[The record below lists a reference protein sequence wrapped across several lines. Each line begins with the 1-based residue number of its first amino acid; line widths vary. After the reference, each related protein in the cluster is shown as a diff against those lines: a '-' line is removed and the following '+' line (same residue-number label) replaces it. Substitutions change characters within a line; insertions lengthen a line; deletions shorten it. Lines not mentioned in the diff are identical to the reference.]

1 MVDAFISLFG
11 SSGGGG
17 GGQSIQGTQGT
28 QGLQGPQGLQ
38 GLDGSFITQGV
49 QGVQGTQGPQGLQ
62 GIQGEIGVQGTAVQG
77 VQGIQG
83 EIGIQGVQGVQGIQ
97 GIQGGQGLQGVQGL
111 QGIQGIQGVP
121 SFIQGSWVNA
131 SNTATLTASAINTP
145 QPITWN
151 ASNTSTEFSFAR
163 TTNILTNDT
172 LTCSSLNGVTCD
184 WHLTGVITAFNGDV
198 SNQTITIVPYV
209 NGVAQ
214 TIGSQTI
221 TIQAN
226 CFEQI
231 LVDIIIQNTTPQSF
245 QIYWEVTNLL
255 VTIQSPVGSFYT
267 TNNAIFNIYRLASSI
282 QGAQGLQ
289 GRQGTQG
296 LGAILRYASF
306 SATAY
311 TLTSANVYQYLPLF
325 LRTNASTNDWSI
337 TNTTQ
342 LTGFFVVGLTNAP
355 YILSATAQIQNTD
368 SVPRNA
374 FLIINVGGT
383 DLSYTEVS
391 IQIPANGFVVLPIEA
406 IINVDTY
413 IQIGFKSD
421 STLVR
426 LVSNGGSAG
435 LNANTY
441 ILGSTLQGVQGVQG
455 IQGRQGLQGGGVQG
469 LQGLQGAQGTAVQG
483 LQGTQGVQGTA
494 VQGIQG
500 TQGIQG
506 VQGTSAGIN
515 ATSESA
521 YYNADQTAS
530 ASGTEQQILIN
541 TILSQTGDI
550 VLASNVFR
558 FATRGFYKVT
568 CLLNLE
574 NTTGSSQKSWLY
586 AKINGTAVSGTTT
599 LVSAETGE
607 IVQQLVE
614 FIQEFQVSDLL
625 DFGWVVSDVGL
636 ISNFVTASA
645 PFPTGGANKVDIYLL
660 PKVLDVKNSSAKLIW
675 TTGYVN
681 LTNGV
686 DNQLP
691 MNSFTED
698 GEALTSSNLST
709 SNSAIQILETGIYMV
724 DTFSQLFDL
733 GTNMTLSHT
742 LYTSSDGTTWTFL
755 TITALQ
761 RFTGTNTNQ
770 ILNGSYRLNVTSL
783 PFYIQM
789 RMQPSANS
797 PFPADFG
804 APTNLMITKLT

>member
-17 GGQSIQGTQGT
+17 GGQAIQGTQGT

-77 VQGIQG
+77 VQGLQG

-97 GIQGGQGLQGVQGL
+97 GIQGEQGLQGVQGI
-111 QGIQGIQGVP
+111 QGIQGIQGFP

-131 SNTATLTASAINTP
+131 SNSATLTASVINTP

-163 TTNILTNDT
+163 TTNVLTNDT

-184 WHLTGVITAFNGDV
+184 WHITGVITAFNGDV

-221 TIQAN
+221 TIQPN

-255 VTIQSPVGSFYT
+255 VTIQSPVGVSYT

-289 GRQGTQG
+289 GRQGLQG

-306 SATAY
+306 YGVSY
-311 TLTSANVYQYLPLF
+311 TLTATNVYEYFPLF
-325 LRTNASTNDWSI
+325 LNFSSGQFSI
-337 TNTTQ
+337 SNTSR
-342 LTGFFVVGLTNAP
+342 LNGFYVDVNTPP
-355 YILSATAQIQNTD
+355 YIVSANAIIQNTD
-368 SVPRNA
+368 SVTRNA
-374 FLIINVGGT
+374 FLIINNGGT
-383 DLSYTEVS
+383 DLTYSEVS
-391 IQIPANGFVVLPIEA
+391 IQVPANSFVILPIEA
-406 IINVDTY
+406 IINIDGGNPY

-421 STLVR
+421 STLVSI
-426 LVSNGGSAG
+426 VNNNGALGF
-435 LNANTY
+435 NANTY

-455 IQGRQGLQGGGVQG
+455 IQGRQGIQGGGVQG
-469 LQGLQGAQGTAVQG
+469 LQGLQGTQGTAVQG
-483 LQGTQGVQGTA
+483 LQGTQGVQGSE
-494 VQGIQG
+494 VQGLQG

-515 ATSESA
+515 APCEST
-521 YYNADQTAS
+521 YYDADQTAS

-558 FATRGFYKVT
+558 FVTRGFYKVT

-574 NTTGSSQKSWLY
+574 NTTGTQQKSWLY

-599 LVSAETGE
+599 LVTAETGE

-614 FIQEFQVSDLL
+614 FIQEFQVNDLL
-625 DFGWVVSDVGL
+625 SFGWVVSDVGL
-636 ISNFVTASA
+636 ISNFVTASS
-645 PFPTGGANKVDIYLL
+645 PYPTGGANKVDIYLL

-742 LYTSSDGTTWTFL
+742 LYTSSNGTTWTFL